1 MKKHVEQKMRI
12 REQYLKQIE
21 LQEMDRKLEKEIERA
36 RDTKNIETIIELQNS
51 EEEAKRLK
59 HLQN

>member
-1 MKKHVEQKMRI
+1 
-12 REQYLKQIE
+12 
-21 LQEMDRKLEKEIERA
+21 MDRKLEKEIERA
-36 RDTKNIETIIELQNS
+36 KDTKNIETIIELQNS